1 MYQER
6 NRISLSINCQ
16 GLRTWCSTHAFC
28 WEWSWELWSASWS
41 VAGSW
46 ASSLVGVWLSST
58 SSSSSPVCSLKNFS
72 LPAYGRT
79 SKAQRPWLSPSGP
92 ARPDAPRMSQAAK
105 IFEASN
111 APGISRNESDHSI
124 RRLVSPPQTH
134 TVAVCTASVLCCF
147 HTNQTC
153 CSVILLRRWRRFMKI
168 LICSD
173 CVLQPH
179 LYTEVHYFTCWTFT
193 STFEQCSKPL
203 LVDDYTHHKG
213 TILSNTY
220 IYSIGDDQDPFSRK
234 SY

>member
-124 RRLVSPPQTH
+124 RRLVSPPRH
-134 TVAVCTASVLCCF
+134 TRLLCVQLLCCAASI
-147 HTNQTC
+147 QIRLIAVWS
-153 CSVILLRRWRRFMKI
+153 CSVGEEDLWRFWYVLIVCSNHICTQRFTTSHVE
-168 LICSD
+168 LSRA
-173 CVLQPH
+173 H
-179 LYTEVHYFTCWTFT
+179 LSSVRNPCWLMIIRIT
-193 STFEQCSKPL
+193 
-203 LVDDYTHHKG
+203 KG
-213 TILSNTY
+213 LYYPIHTY
-220 IYSIGDDQDPFSRK
+220 I
-234 SY
+234 